1 MNRITNELCPSKS
14 FRELKENYKNL
25 PLKITY
31 KITDEL
37 SPSENFKELE
47 KKFIEHT
54 TIKYNSLTITFKSVT
69 YIITYG
75 FIYESNAYNFF
86 FHCKSIN
93 NYITI
98 RLTNKI

>member
-37 SPSENFKELE
+37 SPSEK
-47 KKFIEHT
+47 I
-54 TIKYNSLTITFKSVT
+54 S
-69 YIITYG
+69 
-75 FIYESNAYNFF
+75 ES
-86 FHCKSIN
+86 
-93 NYITI
+93 
-98 RLTNKI
+98 